1 MWFNFYISTALE
13 GIMDIVDVLV
23 QFVPFLLFCCV
34 FWCIRKHNSK
44 LKIRHNVSSEQIES
58 ARMRCGWDDEDSIT
72 GFGIDS
78 SGKSSYGVNIGGG
91 FIS

>member
-1 MWFNFYISTALE
+1 MSLE
-13 GIMDIVDVLV
+13 EVLV
-23 QFVPFLLFCCV
+23 QFIPVLCMGLVLCFILKCNFGKKVRLN
-34 FWCIRKHNSK
+34 KSK
-44 LKIRHNVSSEQIES
+44 FQTES
-58 ARMRCGWDDEDSIT
+58 ARVRSSWDDESIT